1 MSSDVTTLDHVAINV
16 RAELDDAVRAY
27 QRLGF
32 RLTTRGHH
40 SIGSSNNLAVFQEN
54 YLELLGF
61 EAEAKAVGIGEALI
75 AGPIGLNS
83 VAFRTEDGEHTFQSL
98 MKRNVPAI
106 PPETFSRPVELPN
119 GTFDARFTVVRLEAK
134 NLSTPNL
141 FYCHHLTPEL
151 VWRCEWL
158 DHANGAIGIA
168 HLVVAAADPTSYAE
182 CFRHLIGAEARHHS
196 DSIELSLGSA
206 RLLVLSHKAAF
217 QWSGGAMVSE
227 DRDRIVGLGIRTRS
241 FELVDAALSTGG
253 VGVASRDRDRI
264 IVSAEH
270 AFGVVM
276 EFVL

>member
-1 MSSDVTTLDHVAINV
+1 M
-16 RAELDDAVRAY
+16 
-27 QRLGF
+27 
-32 RLTTRGHH
+32 
-40 SIGSSNNLAVFQEN
+40 
-54 YLELLGF
+54 
-61 EAEAKAVGIGEALI
+61 
-75 AGPIGLNS
+75 
-83 VAFRTEDGEHTFQSL
+83 
-98 MKRNVPAI
+98 
-106 PPETFSRPVELPN
+106 
-119 GTFDARFTVVRLEAK
+119 
-134 NLSTPNL
+134 
-141 FYCHHLTPEL
+141 
-151 VWRCEWL
+151 
-158 DHANGAIGIA
+158 
-168 HLVVAAADPTSYAE
+168 VAAADPTSYAE

-196 DSIELSLGSA
+196 DSIELGLGSA